1 MAKKKKSSKPRAKA
15 KPKVSTVE
23 IEKFML
29 CSKDMDTSIYGQASS
44 MKVDGR
50 AITPNA
56 IATIALK
63 YMKTYCES
71 TDLSFDTLATNTKS
85 LVDKK
90 YDVASD
96 ERIKEAKKLIAEN
109 KKQKAEV
116 NKQMS
121 GARSRR
127 KSIKKK
133 AAQKKK

>member
-44 MKVDGR
+44 MKADGR
-50 AITPNA
+50 AISPNA

-71 TDLSFDTLATNTKS
+71 TDLDWRTLVTNTKS

-90 YDVASD
+90 YDVAGD
-96 ERIKEAKKLIAEN
+96 DVIKAAKKLIAEN

-127 KSIKKK
+127 RSVKKK
-133 AAQKKK
+133 AQKKK